1 MSRSKALNIDRGK
14 KRGLGEF
21 QSFTPIP
28 DVVPYLIRV
37 RRMNGY
43 IGSG

>member
-28 DVVPYLIRV
+28 DIVGPIILF
-37 RRMNGY
+37 G
-43 IGSG
+43 